1 MAALHRLAPDF
12 IKEGRLYWL
21 RSPLWIVKRGKIEEY
36 YYSDEELSHVKVNG
50 ELHRNKGLGSLSA
63 DQAKSSMFSP
73 QYQRM
78 DRLEYD
84 DAAIKLLEELMGDK
98 PEPRTKYI
106 FENVDFSLIRE

>member
-36 YYSDEELSHVKVNG
+36 YYSDEELSHIKVSG
-50 ELHRNKGLGSLSA
+50 ELQRNKGLGSLNA
-63 DQAKSSMFSP
+63 DQAKNSMFSP

-98 PEPRTKYI
+98 SEPRTKYI
-106 FENVDFSLIRE
+106 FENIDFSLIRE